1 MSAVSIAGLLVC
13 AAAFLGTLT
22 AIFLLGLRASALAK
36 RARALSSHPTLI
48 AFQSAQTVGEQLRGV
63 AQKLNDSQGRIGRIG
78 ASIADIAASAALL
91 GLSVDRVAF
100 ATLLFLRT
108 FVPTLQGSMSDD

>member
-1 MSAVSIAGLLVC
+1 MSPASIAGLSVC

-22 AIFLLGLRASALAK
+22 AIVVLGPRASALGR
-36 RARALSSHPTLI
+36 RARALGSHPTLI
-48 AFQSAQTVGEQLRGV
+48 ALRKAQSVGEQFQGV
-63 AQKLNDSQGRIGRIG
+63 AQKLSDSQERVGRIGLRL
-78 ASIADIAASAALL
+78 ADIAASAALL

-108 FVPTLQGSMSDD
+108 FVPTLQGSMADD